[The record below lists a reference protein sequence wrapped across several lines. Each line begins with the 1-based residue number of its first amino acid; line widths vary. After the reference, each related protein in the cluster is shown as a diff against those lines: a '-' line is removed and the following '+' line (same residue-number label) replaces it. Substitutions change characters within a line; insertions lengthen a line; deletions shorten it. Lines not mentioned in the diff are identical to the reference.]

1 MTTDLSGREI
11 EVLAVMADGW
21 HRAEAGALLCIT
33 EDTIKSHL
41 EHIRAKLDAR
51 NTTHAVVIALRRGL
65 I

>member
-1 MTTDLSGREI
+1 MTRSPILI
-11 EVLAVMADGW
+11 PF
-21 HRAEAGALLCIT
+21 CIT